1 MHETASNETS
11 LHETA
16 PNQTALNETVLK
28 NARPDVD
35 AWLAEFVARNGGF
48 AGSVH
53 LAEPSEPSEPAEP
66 AVPAVPAGEGE
77 IVLVASYN
85 LPVSVRNGTA
95 VIPIGKG
102 MAGTAAQRREPV
114 AVSDFQ
120 TDTTGVAVRAGRA
133 AGAMGSLTLPVFG
146 PADDTLVAVVGI
158 GFTERRDF
166 TPEET
171 AKYAEDAATV
181 RMIL

>member
-1 MHETASNETS
+1 M
-11 LHETA
+11 HETA
-16 PNQTALNETVLK
+16 PNATAPNATVLNETAPRETALNETAPNATALNETVLK
-28 NARPDVD
+28 NARPEVE
-35 AWLAEFVARNGGF
+35 AWLAEFVERNGGF

-53 LAEPSEPSEPAEP
+53 LSEPAE
-66 AVPAVPAGEGE
+66 EGE
-77 IVLVASYN
+77 IVLVAAYN

-114 AVSDFQ
+114 AVPDFQ

-133 AGAMGSLTLPVFG
+133 AGSLGSLTLPVFD
-146 PADDTLVAVVGI
+146 PADETLVAVVGL

-181 RMIL
+181 RMTL

>member
-11 LHETA
+11 LNETA
-16 PNQTALNETVLK
+16 PNDTSPNQTALNETVLK
-28 NARPDVD
+28 NARPEVD
-35 AWLAEFVARNGGF
+35 AWLAEFVARNAGF

-53 LAEPSEPSEPAEP
+53 LAEPAEPAE
-66 AVPAVPAGEGE
+66 PAGEGE

-133 AGAMGSLTLPVFG
+133 AGAMGSLTLPVFD

-171 AKYAEDAATV
+171 AKYSEDAATV

>member
-11 LHETA
+11 LNETA
-16 PNQTALNETVLK
+16 PNDTSPNQTALNETVLK
-28 NARPDVD
+28 NARPEVD
-35 AWLAEFVARNGGF
+35 AWLAEFVARNAGF

-53 LAEPSEPSEPAEP
+53 LAEPAEPAES
-66 AVPAVPAGEGE
+66 AESAGEGE

-133 AGAMGSLTLPVFG
+133 AGAMGSLTLPVFD

-166 TPEET
+166 TTEET